1 MTTWLLRGQ
10 YNITGV
16 VSQAARASRG
26 AHRKNGL
33 DAAGWHA
40 IMDGL
45 AETTSLTCLNGV
57 EGLGPLFRGGQAEVD
72 LRSKDVGGK
81 EAAVAVSRLLRRSG
95 ATMTRLDLR
104 CGSLAASSE
113 YVKKRIE

>member
-1 MTTWLLRGQ
+1 MTTWLLPGQ
-10 YNITGV
+10 PSLL
-16 VSQAARASRG
+16 SQAARASRG

-57 EGLGPLFRGGQAEVD
+57 EGLGPLFQGGQAEVD